1 MKDADALLL
10 LIPRA
15 GGLGTSVLSGK
26 LFEYLAAERPVL
38 ALVPPEGIAADLLR
52 STGFARIADP
62 DDVAGIR
69 ARIEDLVGAWRA
81 GELGDRPL
89 PPEVRVRL
97 DRRTRASEMADVL
110 RSVA

>member
-1 MKDADALLL
+1 
-10 LIPRA
+10 
-15 GGLGTSVLSGK
+15 
-26 LFEYLAAERPVL
+26 
-38 ALVPPEGIAADLLR
+38 
-52 STGFARIADP
+52 
-62 DDVAGIR
+62 VAGIR
-69 ARIEDLVGAWRA
+69 ARIEDMVGAWRA